1 MGPVSHV
8 SAVCLQFGSDLCSM
22 VVITKKGADEKLT
35 RRGAASKGQVTSTHN
50 SNTQVRI

>member
-8 SAVCLQFGSDLCSM
+8 SAVCLQFGSDLCSK
-22 VVITKKGADEKLT
+22 VVIAKKGADEKLT
-35 RRGAASKGQVTSTHN
+35 RRGAASKGQVMSTHN